1 METPDTRSAAHPLDL
16 GGEAG
21 DDAREVRRQADLLAQ
36 LLREAIAY
44 LDGEAAAAGVDA
56 AKAAEGLRPYE
67 ALSADEAEF
76 LARAF
81 ACHALLENMAEEV
94 TGRRRQAEGR
104 SAGASRAVT
113 LRGAVE
119 GLAKAGRSERE
130 IAEALARLRVA
141 PVFTAHPTEVRRRAL
156 VDREG
161 EITRLMALRRHRLPP
176 ALEAEA
182 REALFREVAL
192 LWRTRLNRPEKIAVA
207 DEIRNVLSVVRQSV
221 LPAVA
226 ALYAD
231 WQGLL
236 TDAET
241 PPVLS
246 LGSWLGGDRDGHPGV
261 DAAALRTALEAQAR
275 LICDFY
281 AGELRALWR
290 DLAISSG
297 FAEVSAEIRELGA
310 AMPDPSPHRRDEPY
324 RLALEAIF
332 DRLSAVSQKL
342 TGQPVAFALT
352 PSQAQPYDDPE
363 AFIADLRAV
372 AQSSEAH
379 GGERMVGPRLK
390 RLILA
395 VQAFGFHLLTID
407 LRQNADVHA
416 RVVAELLA
424 RAGAVADYE
433 ALDEDARVEVLLAEL
448 AHERPLRSPY
458 LDYSAETAK
467 ELAILD
473 AAARALDLYGPKAL
487 GAYVISKA
495 AAVSDILALLVLM
508 KQAGL
513 ARGWPRPE
521 TRMRLSPLFETI
533 TDLERAPD
541 ILWEWLDLPLT
552 RAIIGQAGYQ
562 EVMLGYSDSNKDGG
576 YIASRLHVAQAASAL
591 SSACLEHGV
600 ALQIFHGRG
609 GSIGRGGGPAAASVM
624 AQPFEVIPS
633 RMRWTEQGEMIS
645 RRYGD
650 EESARRRMDELVG
663 AVLAAGARQQIAPSE
678 AHADRLARLRKGA
691 FGAYRELVYENAAF
705 EDFFWSATPIG
716 EIAELNIGSRPAS
729 RTKSRKIED
738 LRAIPWVFSWTQSRF
753 MLPGWFGFAG
763 GVKRAGLTRS
773 ELAEMAHFGRI
784 FPALLA
790 DMELALAQ
798 ADMELA
804 GAYAE
809 LSPDRDAARAIMDVI
824 RADYEQACELA
835 VSIRRGTRLL
845 DDRPALAEW
854 VQVAADSIA
863 PLNRLQLELLARRRR
878 GDDDPRLKR
887 AVEFTVAGISAGLRG
902 TG

>member
-1 METPDTRSAAHPLDL
+1 MEASRDLSRLDPLNLAEDAADT
-16 GGEAG
+16 
-21 DDAREVRRQADLLAQ
+21 AREVRRQAQ
-36 LLREAIAY
+36 LLSELLNEAIAY
-44 LDGEAAAAGVDA
+44 LDGEEAAAQVRAGR
-56 AKAAEGLRPYE
+56 AAEGLRPY
-67 ALSADEAEF
+67 AGLDAGEAEF

-81 ACHALLENMAEEV
+81 ACDALLENLAEEV
-94 TGRRRQAEGR
+94 AGRRKLAETQATG
-104 SAGASRAVT
+104 GARAVT

-119 GLAKAGRSERE
+119 SLARAGRSERD
-130 IAEALARLRVA
+130 IAEALSRLRVA
-141 PVFTAHPTEVRRRAL
+141 PVFTAHPTEVRRRAV
-156 VDREG
+156 VDREA

-192 LWRTRLNRPEKIAVA
+192 LWRTRLNRPEKISVA

-226 ALYAD
+226 SLYAD
-231 WQGLL
+231 WQGLAGQ
-236 TDAET
+236 AET

-261 DAAALRTALEAQAR
+261 DAAALNRALESQAR
-275 LICDFY
+275 VICDFY

-290 DLAISSG
+290 DLAISSS
-297 FAEVSAEIRELGA
+297 FSQVSPGLAELGE

-324 RLALEAIF
+324 RLALEEIY
-332 DRLSAVSQKL
+332 DRLNAVSQKL
-342 TGQPVAFALT
+342 TGQPVAFALG
-352 PSQAQPYDDPE
+352 PSEAEPYAEPE
-363 AFIADLRAV
+363 AFAEDLRQV
-372 AQSSEAH
+372 VESLVRH
-379 GGERMVGPRLK
+379 GGERLVGRRLR

-395 VQAFGFHLLTID
+395 VEAFGFHLLTID

-424 RAGAVADYE
+424 RAGVEADYE
-433 ALDEDARVEVLLAEL
+433 ALGEDARVAVLSREL
-448 AHERPLRSPY
+448 EHERPLRSPY
-458 LDYSAETAK
+458 IDYTAETDR

-473 AAARALDLYGPKAL
+473 AAARALDLFGPKAL

-495 AAVSDILALLVLM
+495 ADLSDILALLVLM

-513 ARGWPRPE
+513 ARGGAHIQ
-521 TRMRLSPLFETI
+521 TRIRIAPLFETI
-533 TDLERAPD
+533 SDLEHAPGVVRR
-541 ILWEWLDLPLT
+541 WLATPAA
-552 RAIIGQAGYQ
+552 RAIVGEAGFQ

-576 YIASRLHVAQAASAL
+576 YIASRLHVARAASEL
-591 SSACLEHGV
+591 STACLENGA

-663 AVLAAGARQQIAPSE
+663 AVLAAGARQQISPGDE
-678 AHADRLARLRKGA
+678 HAGRLARLRDGA
-691 FGAYRELVYENAAF
+691 FAAYRALVYDNRAF
-705 EDFFWSATPIG
+705 EDFFWSATPIA

-729 RTKSRKIED
+729 RTKSRRIED

-763 GVKRAGLTRS
+763 GVERAGLSRS
-773 ELAEMAHFGRI
+773 ELAEMAHVGRI
-784 FPALLA
+784 FPALLS

-804 GAYAE
+804 SEYAA
-809 LSPDRDAARAIMDVI
+809 LFPDREAGRAIMDTI
-824 RADYEQACELA
+824 RAEYEKACELA
-835 VSIRRGTRLL
+835 IGARRGSRLL

-854 VQVAADSIA
+854 VAVASESIA

-878 GDDDPRLKR
+878 GEDDPRLKR